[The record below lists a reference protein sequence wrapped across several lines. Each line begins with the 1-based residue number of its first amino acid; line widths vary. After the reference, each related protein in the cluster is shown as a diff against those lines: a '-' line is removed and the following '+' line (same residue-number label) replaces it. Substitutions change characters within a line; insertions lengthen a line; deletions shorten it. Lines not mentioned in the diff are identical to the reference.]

1 MPEMSVEL
9 FQTLL
14 AVGWLD
20 GELDDSEREGILEA
34 AAASG
39 LAAEDLA
46 KLRALAATRVTFAD
60 MDYDHLD
67 AAQRLLIYA
76 CASWV
81 AQIDDRVTRHERAG
95 LHAMGTLL
103 SVTPSGRASMD
114 ALVETVRAEQ
124 AGADMPDI
132 ALLRD
137 RIAEQLGAAGT

>member
-67 AAQRLLIYA
+67 AAQRLLI
-76 CASWV
+76 
-81 AQIDDRVTRHERAG
+81 
-95 LHAMGTLL
+95 L
-103 SVTPSGRASMD
+103 S
-114 ALVETVRAEQ
+114 L
-124 AGADMPDI
+124 I
-132 ALLRD
+132 H
-137 RIAEQLGAAGT
+137 I